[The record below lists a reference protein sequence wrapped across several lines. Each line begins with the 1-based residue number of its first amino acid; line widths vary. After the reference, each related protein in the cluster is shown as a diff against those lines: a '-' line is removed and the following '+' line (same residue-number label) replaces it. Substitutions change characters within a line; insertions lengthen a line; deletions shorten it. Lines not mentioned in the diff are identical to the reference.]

1 MLKNYQKKDFLR
13 KDLNWSGPE
22 GSKENGFC
30 IMREIG
36 LIYKTTSHEVGA
48 MLEQLKYRDGNGH
61 PTSKAFSGRFV
72 APRGDTKFTWAW
84 DKEKTCQI
92 LDDVGWE
99 RA

>member
-1 MLKNYQKKDFLR
+1 
-13 KDLNWSGPE
+13 
-22 GSKENGFC
+22 
-30 IMREIG
+30 
-36 LIYKTTSHEVGA
+36 